1 MGSQYNERQQP
12 VVEVNKTVTVVE
24 KPVEE
29 PGIFSGLIDSI
40 KNIGKDSPEDNQK
53 KIVEINEEI
62 KKLETKKKELEEQPG
77 TNMQQPGTVMQQ
89 PGTNM
94 GGRRR
99 SRKQAGGRRRRTRR
113 GKRSGCKRCGLK
125 QCGCSK
131 KRRTRR

>member
-1 MGSQYNERQQP
+1 MGSQYNEQQQP
-12 VVEVNKTVTVVE
+12 VVEVNKTVTVE

-29 PGIFSGLIDSI
+29 PVEKPGIFSELIDSI
-40 KNIGKDSPEDNQK
+40 KNIGKNSQEDNQK
-53 KIVEINEEI
+53 KIVEIDDEI
-62 KKLETKKKELEEQPG
+62 KKLETKKKELQV
-77 TNMQQPGTVMQQ
+77 QPGTVMQQ

-113 GKRSGCKRCGLK
+113 GKRSGCNRCELK